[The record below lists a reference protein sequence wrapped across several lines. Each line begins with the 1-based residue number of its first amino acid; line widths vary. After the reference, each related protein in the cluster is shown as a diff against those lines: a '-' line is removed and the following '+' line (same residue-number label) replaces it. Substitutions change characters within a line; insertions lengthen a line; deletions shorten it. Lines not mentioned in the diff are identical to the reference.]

1 MPTMNISLPDPMKR
15 FVEQQVATG
24 SYSSVSEYV
33 RELVRADQRR
43 RATEERIA
51 RLPQEPLSALTD
63 WDKLEADLGRDG
75 ARAVLEANLL
85 QAEKEPGV
93 EATPEFWARLR
104 EDVHMRA
111 AQEPRARLPH
121 IEIPAE

>member
-63 WDKLEADLGRDG
+63 WEKLAEELGRDG
-75 ARAVLEANLL
+75 AKAVLEASLL
-85 QAEKEPGV
+85 EAMKEPGV
-93 EATPEFWARLR
+93 EATPEFWAQLR
-104 EDVHMRA
+104 EDVRLRA
-111 AQEPRARLPH
+111 TREPQPRLPH
-121 IEIPAE
+121 IEIPVD